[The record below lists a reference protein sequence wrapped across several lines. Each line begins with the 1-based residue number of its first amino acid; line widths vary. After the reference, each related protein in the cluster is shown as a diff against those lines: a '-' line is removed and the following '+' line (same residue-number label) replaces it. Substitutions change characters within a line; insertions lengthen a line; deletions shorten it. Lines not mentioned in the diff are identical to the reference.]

1 MFKKIL
7 VPLDGSTEAE
17 TVLPYVRDIASRF
30 DSEVDIL
37 GVGLGSKRRRVNQ
50 LLDNYVHHAVE
61 HLQKDEITCR
71 AVLLYNN
78 PRQGLLDYTE
88 IIAQSGEI
96 KAKGQL
102 LYGGPSENILAYS
115 AEHHVNLIIMA
126 THGLSGLRRW
136 WLGSVFEKVVS
147 RATVPVLGIHSKQVR
162 EVDRDRK
169 AAFKRILAPLDGS
182 ETGGAAMHD
191 AEAIALK
198 TGASMVLVHVLP
210 APHAVEARW
219 LGPEFTDFVK
229 AMHDAGQKYLDNI
242 DGRLRARGLDVKVRI
257 VSGDPAARIIEVARE
272 ERADLIA
279 MSTHGRSGIARWVLG
294 SVADKI
300 LHESKIPM
308 WLVRPRQIIKEML
321 KDNGQ
326 ENK

>member
-37 GVGLGSKRRRVNQ
+37 GVGLGSRRRRVNQ

-61 HLQKDEITCR
+61 HLQNNEITCK
-71 AVLLYNN
+71 AVLLYSD
-78 PRQGLLDYTE
+78 PQHELLDYTE
-88 IIAQSGEI
+88 ISARGRDI

-102 LYGGPSENILAYS
+102 LYGGPSENILDYS

-126 THGLSGLRRW
+126 THGHSGLRRW

-147 RATVPVLGIHSKQVR
+147 RATVPVLGIHSKQAR
-162 EVDRDRK
+162 EMDRDRK
-169 AAFKRILAPLDGS
+169 VTFKRILAPLDGS

-229 AMHDAGQKYLDNI
+229 AMHDAGQKYLDKV
-242 DGRLRARGLDVKVRI
+242 DDRLSAKGLDVKVRI

-272 ERADLIA
+272 EKADLIA

-300 LHESKIPM
+300 LHESRIPM

-326 ENK
+326 DNK

>member
-17 TVLPYVRDIASRF
+17 TVLPYVRDIAIRF

-61 HLQKDEITCR
+61 HLQKNEITCR
-71 AVLLYNN
+71 AVLLYSDS
-78 PRQGLLDYTE
+78 RQELLDYTE
-88 IIAQSGEI
+88 VTAREHEI
-96 KAKGQL
+96 KAKGQV
-102 LYGGPSENILAYS
+102 LYGGPPERILAYS
-115 AEHHVNLIIMA
+115 RDHHINLIIMA
-126 THGLSGLRRW
+126 THGIGGLRRW

-147 RATVPVLGIHSKQVR
+147 RSTVPVLGIHSKQIR
-162 EVDRDRK
+162 ELDRDRK
-169 AAFKRILAPLDGS
+169 AVFRHILAPLDGS

-219 LGPEFTDFVK
+219 LGSEFTSFVK
-229 AMHDAGQKYLDNI
+229 AMHDAGQKYLSKVES
-242 DGRLRARGLDVKVRI
+242 RLSARGLDVKVRI
-257 VSGDPAARIIEVARE
+257 VSGDPAGKIIEVARE
-272 ERADLIA
+272 EKADLIA

-321 KDNGQ
+321 KDTGQ
-326 ENK
+326 DGK